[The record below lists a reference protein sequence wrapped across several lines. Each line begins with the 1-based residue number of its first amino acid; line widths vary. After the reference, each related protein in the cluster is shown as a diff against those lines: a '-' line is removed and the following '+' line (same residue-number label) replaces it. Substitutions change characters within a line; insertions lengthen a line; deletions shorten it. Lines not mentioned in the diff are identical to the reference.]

1 MDLFDKYVGRVFDN
15 RYRIEKIIGIGGM
28 AVVFEA
34 EDTVM
39 HRKVAVK
46 MLKEEI
52 NNDAQSVKR
61 FINESKAVSMLSHP
75 NIVSIYDVSVK
86 DNLKYIVM
94 EHVEGITL
102 KNYINTKKVL
112 GTNEVISYAEQI
124 LRALEHA
131 HSKGVIHRD
140 IKPQNIM
147 LLKNGQI
154 KVADFGIAKLPN
166 AETVTMTDKAIG
178 TVFYISPEQASGKRI
193 DPRSDLYSLGAVM
206 YEMATGVLPFTADTP
221 VSVALKHVN
230 ENARRPRD
238 INPAIPA
245 GLEQI
250 IMGAMEKSPDER
262 FRSASQMLKYI
273 LQLKANPGIIF
284 KINKEQQKQGG
295 NKTKENKKK
304 SGSSMLPIISGVTTA
319 FMLVLALSVVYVLTM
334 LLSSDSSGPYTVTI
348 DKYVGLEYNDLLR
361 RELEDK
367 RYYRLSVKYEHD
379 PDVEAGHIISQTPE
393 AGEKRKVLAGQQYC
407 DLELIVSSGEESV
420 VLRDLTVIDYRQAVS
435 EIRSVGLIP
444 EVVEEYNDTIL
455 EGYVIRTEPA
465 AKTELAVGEKV
476 VLYVSRGAEIVYTQ
490 VPDFRGMTSSEAMDA
505 LVKSDLGLGETSYD
519 WSDSVAKGR
528 IISQSRTPG
537 SEVPKGTTSIDF
549 VVSRG
554 PEPRETQPETQPE
567 DELDTGIDIEL
578 GNGEDT
584 TETETETEAETKKNW
599 YVGRN

>member
-112 GTNEVISYAEQI
+112 GTNEVISYSEQI

-178 TVFYISPEQASGKRI
+178 TVFYISPEQASGKKI

-206 YEMATGVLPFTADTP
+206 YEMATGNLPFTADSP

-230 ENARRPRD
+230 EKARRPRD
-238 INPAIPA
+238 INPSIPA

-250 IMGAMEKSPDER
+250 IMGAMEKSPDQR
-262 FRSASQMLKYI
+262 FRSASQMLKHI
-273 LQLKANPGIIF
+273 LQLKANPGIVF
-284 KINKEQQKQGG
+284 KLNREQSASKG
-295 NKTKENKKK
+295 NKPSEKKK
-304 SGSSMLPIISGVTTA
+304 NSGSSMLPIISGVTTA
-319 FMLVLALSVVYVLTM
+319 FMLVLMLSVIYVLNM
-334 LLSSDSSGPYTVTI
+334 LFTQDTSGPYTVTI
-348 DKYVGLEYNDLLR
+348 DRYVGLEYTDALK

-379 PDVEAGHIISQTPE
+379 PEVEAGYIISQSPE
-393 AGEKRKVLAGQQYC
+393 VGEKRKVLAGQQYC

-420 VLRDLTVIDYRQAVS
+420 VLRDLTVIDYRQAVN
-435 EIRSVGLIP
+435 EIRSAGLIP

-455 EGYVIRTEPA
+455 EGYVIRTEPS
-465 AKTELAVGEKV
+465 AKTKLAVGEKV
-476 VLYVSRGAEIVYTQ
+476 ILYVSRGAEIVYTR
-490 VPDFRGMTSSEAMDA
+490 VPDFRGMTSSEAMDT
-505 LVKSDLGLGETSYD
+505 LVKSDLGLGDITHDHSET
-519 WSDSVAKGR
+519 VAKGR
-528 IISQSRTPG
+528 IISQSRVPE

-549 VVSRG
+549 VVSLG
-554 PEPRETQPETQPE
+554 PPPRETETE
-567 DELDTGIDIEL
+567 TEGEELDTGIDIEL

-584 TETETETEAETKKNW
+584 ETETEEETKKNW
-599 YVGRN
+599 FVGGRN